1 MSNDIET
8 SAVTDPGTPPA
19 GDPAETTPQGGTPQG
34 GEGTPAGDGTTPPAD
49 WRAGLPEGW

>member
-19 GDPAETTPQGGTPQG
+19 GDPAETAPQGGDTSRPWNAALA
-34 GEGTPAGDGTTPPAD
+34 TARRKRSRTSP
-49 WRAGLPEGW
+49 